1 MAHREIQYMANEN
14 EGKRYLDQD
23 GLSALWDKIKGRDIQ
38 LSGAIHDVSAAID
51 EGNVGV
57 NLESDKVSG
66 VLPISHGGL
75 GTTSFADARGSAYL
89 DVYSK
94 GEVDSL
100 FNGQAVIVTTLPT
113 TGEPGKIYY
122 VGPTGTGSDQ
132 YDEYIWDDTNK
143 KFIKVGE
150 HSIDL
155 SGFYNDISITGTGN
169 AITTVTDSNNTIVF
183 GKDGNYAD
191 VTATNALS
199 SHVDYVSGAVEDVA
213 NDVVELSEVIDELN
227 SRISGDTDSLSGAID
242 VLNSRVTNNYEELT
256 GAINYMAG
264 SQTYQPWQTITAWS
278 MTSGVLSTTA
288 ADIPSITQQDIEN
301 LDNRWSD

>member
-1 MAHREIQYMANEN
+1 MANEN

-38 LSGAIHDVSAAID
+38 LSGAITEVSAAID
-51 EGNVGV
+51 EGNIGV

-66 VLPISHGGL
+66 VLPIGHGGL

-100 FNGQAVIVTTLPT
+100 FNGQAVIVTELPE

-122 VGPTGTGSDQ
+122 VGPTGTGDDQ

-150 HSIDL
+150 HSINV
-155 SGFYNDISITGTGN
+155 SGIFDDIEVTGTGN
-169 AITTVTDSNNTIVF
+169 AITDVTTSNNTIVF
-183 GKDGNYAD
+183 GKDGNFAD

-199 SHVDYVSGAVEDVA
+199 SHVDYVSGAVSSVIEDI
-213 NDVVELSEVIDELN
+213 ETLSNAIDELN
-227 SRISGDTDSLSGAID
+227 SRISGDTDYLSAAID
-242 VLNSRVTNNYEELT
+242 SLNTRVTENYNQLT
-256 GAINYMAG
+256 GAIDNMAG

-301 LDNRWSD
+301 LDNSWSD

>member
-1 MAHREIQYMANEN
+1 MANEN

-51 EGNVGV
+51 EGNIGV

-66 VLPISHGGL
+66 VLPIGHGGL

-100 FNGQAVIVTTLPT
+100 FNGQAVIVTELPA
-113 TGEPGKIYY
+113 TGELGKIYY

-132 YDEYIWDDTNK
+132 YDEYIWNNDW
-143 KFIKVGE
+143 IKVGE

-183 GKDGNYAD
+183 GKDGNFAD
-191 VTATNALS
+191 VTATNAIS
-199 SHVDYVSGAVEDVA
+199 GHVDYVSGAVEVVE

-227 SRISGDTDSLSGAID
+227 SRISGDTDYLSAAID
-242 VLNSRVTNNYEELT
+242 TLNSRATSNYEELT
-256 GAINYMAG
+256 GAINDMAG